1 MKGLKIMSKLKN
13 LQPERVFHYF
23 EEITKI
29 PHGSENMEAIAD
41 FCVKFAEK
49 HNLKYYRDNTNNVVI
64 YKSGTTGY
72 ENSEPIILQGHLDM
86 VCQKT
91 ENCKIDFLKDS
102 LEIFVDG
109 DFIKARETTLG
120 ADNGIAVAS
129 VLAILENNEYS
140 HPPIEAVFTTDEETG
155 MIGANALDT
164 SVLKSKRMINIDSEE
179 DDTMTV
185 SCAGGTDFKA
195 TFSFERECIT
205 GTEIEIIIKGLKGG
219 HSGIEIDKGRVN
231 ANILAGR
238 ILNYLRITDFRLI
251 SIAGGDKT
259 NAITNLCK
267 IRLCVQNKD
276 VFIKKATAYLE
287 VVKSELSAR
296 ENGFSYEINISE
308 SGTFNV
314 INKTS
319 ENGILYALC
328 CIPDGVIDMS
338 AEIAGL
344 VETSLNFGILTT
356 SENCTEMK
364 ISLRSNKMSALA
376 ALEAKLKTFFSTL
389 PCECTTFD
397 KYPSWEFNSN
407 STLQGLF
414 KEIYE
419 KETGEKLK
427 VEAIHAGL
435 ECGVFAS
442 KIKDFD
448 CISIG
453 PTMFD
458 VHTVKERLSVS
469 STERTFKILLKVLE
483 NCK

>member
-1 MKGLKIMSKLKN
+1 MSQLKN
-13 LQPERVFHYF
+13 LQPERVFYYF

-29 PHGSENMEAIAD
+29 PHGSDNMEKIAS
-41 FCVKFAEK
+41 FCVDFAKK
-49 HNLKYYRDNTNNVVI
+49 HNLKYYHDETNNVII
-64 YKSGTTGY
+64 YKNGTKGF
-72 ENSEPIILQGHLDM
+72 ESSDPIILQGHLDM

-91 ENCKIDFLKDS
+91 EDCKIDFTKDA
-102 LEIFVDG
+102 LDIFVDG
-109 DFIKARETTLG
+109 DFVKAKNTTLG

-129 VLAILENNEYS
+129 VLAILESDEYC

-155 MIGANALDT
+155 MVGANALDT
-164 SVLKSKRMINIDSEE
+164 SVLKAKRMINIDSEE

-195 TFSFERECIT
+195 NFTFNREDVS
-205 GTEIEIIIKGLKGG
+205 GTEIEIILKGLKGG

-238 ILNYLRITDFRLI
+238 VLNHLKTTNFNLI
-251 SIAGGDKT
+251 SIDGGDKT

-267 IRLCVQNKD
+267 IRVSVEGYD
-276 VFIKKATAYLE
+276 DFIKKATEYLDIIKAE
-287 VVKSELSAR
+287 ISAR
-296 ENGFSYEINISE
+296 EGGFCYEINAKE
-308 SGTFNV
+308 NGTFKA
-314 INKTS
+314 INKETA
-319 ENGILYALC
+319 NGIIYALAC
-328 CIPDGVIDMS
+328 VPNGVIDMS
-338 AEIAGL
+338 AEIEGL

-356 SENCTEMK
+356 TESSTEMK

-376 ALEAKLKTFFSTL
+376 ALEEKLKAFFSVL
-389 PCECTTFD
+389 PCEYTTFD

-407 STLQGLF
+407 SALQGIY
-414 KEIYE
+414 KEVYE
-419 KETGEKLK
+419 RETGKELK

-458 VHTVKERLSVS
+458 VHTVKERLSIK
-469 STERTFKILLKVLE
+469 STEATFKILLKVLE

>member
-1 MKGLKIMSKLKN
+1 MSVLEN
-13 LQPERVFHYF
+13 LQPKRVFYYF

-29 PHGSENMEAIAD
+29 PHGSGDMDKIAS
-41 FCVKFAEK
+41 FCVDFAKK
-49 HNLKYYRDNTNNVVI
+49 HKLKYYHDEENNVVI
-64 YKSGTTGY
+64 YKDGTNGL
-72 ENSEPIILQGHLDM
+72 ENAEPIILQGHLDM

-91 ENCKIDFLKDS
+91 EDSSIDFFKDS
-102 LEIFVDG
+102 LEIFIDG
-109 DFIKARETTLG
+109 DFIKAKNTTLG

-129 VLAILENNEYS
+129 VLAILESDEYT

-155 MIGANALDT
+155 MVGANNLDT

-185 SCAGGTDFKA
+185 SCAGGADFLA
-195 TFSFERECIT
+195 TFNFQREAIE
-205 GTEIEIIIKGLKGG
+205 GVEIELILKGLKGG

-238 ILNYLRITDFRLI
+238 VLNHLKTTDFNLL
-251 SIAGGDKT
+251 SINGGDKT

-267 IRLCVQNKD
+267 IRVCVKNKEA
-276 VFIKKATAYLE
+276 FINDAKEYLDIIKAE
-287 VVKSELSAR
+287 ISAR
-296 ENGFSYEINISE
+296 EENFCYEINSFE
-308 SGTFNV
+308 SGTFNA
-314 INKTS
+314 INKES
-319 ENGILYALC
+319 QNAIIYALTC
-328 CIPDGVIDMS
+328 MPNGVLEMS
-338 AEIAGL
+338 AEITGL
-344 VETSLNFGILTT
+344 VETSLNLGILAT
-356 SENCTEMK
+356 SENSTELK
-364 ISLRSNKMSALA
+364 TSLRSNKMSALS
-376 ALEAKLKTFFSTL
+376 ALEDRLKTFFSVL

-453 PTMFD
+453 PNMFD
-458 VHTVKERLSVS
+458 VHTVKERLTIS

>member
-1 MKGLKIMSKLKN
+1 MSVLQS
-13 LQPERVFHYF
+13 LQPERVFYYF

-29 PHGSENMEAIAD
+29 PHGSGDMTKIAS
-41 FCVKFAEK
+41 FCVNFAKE
-49 HNLKYYRDNTNNVVI
+49 HNLRYYHDDANNVVI
-64 YKSGTTGY
+64 YKDGTKHLKDA
-72 ENSEPIILQGHLDM
+72 EPIILQGHLDM

-91 ENCKIDFLKDS
+91 EDSNIDFFNDP
-102 LEIFVDG
+102 LEIFIDG
-109 DFIKARETTLG
+109 DFIKAKNTTLG
-120 ADNGIAVAS
+120 ADNGIAVAC
-129 VLAILENNEYS
+129 VLAILESDSYT

-155 MIGANALDT
+155 MVGANHLDT

-185 SCAGGTDFKA
+185 SCAGGADFLA
-195 TFSFERECIT
+195 TFNFQREAIE
-205 GTEIEIIIKGLKGG
+205 GVEIELILKGLKGG

-238 ILNYLRITDFRLI
+238 VLNHLKTTDFNLL
-251 SIAGGDKT
+251 SINGGDKT

-267 IRLCVQNKD
+267 INLCVSNKD
-276 VFIKKATAYLE
+276 NFIKEATQYLKIIKDE
-287 VVKSELSAR
+287 ITAR
-296 ENGFSYEINISE
+296 EEYFDYQINILE
-308 SGTFNV
+308 SGEFKA
-314 INKTS
+314 INKES
-319 ENGILYALC
+319 ANAIIYALEC
-328 CIPDGVIDMS
+328 MPNGVLDMS
-338 AEIAGL
+338 AEINGL
-344 VETSLNFGILTT
+344 VETSLNLGILATN
-356 SENCTEMK
+356 ENSTELK
-364 ISLRSNKMSALA
+364 TSLRSNKMSALS
-376 ALEAKLKTFFSTL
+376 ALEERLKTFFSIL

-397 KYPSWEFNSN
+397 KYPSWEFNSS

-419 KETGEKLK
+419 KETGKALK

-453 PTMFD
+453 PNMFD
-458 VHTVKERLSVS
+458 VHTVKERLSIT

>member
-1 MKGLKIMSKLKN
+1 MSVLQS
-13 LQPERVFHYF
+13 LQPERVFYYF

-29 PHGSENMEAIAD
+29 PHGSGDMTRIAS
-41 FCVKFAEK
+41 FCVNFAKE
-49 HNLKYYRDNTNNVVI
+49 HNLRYYHDDANNVVI
-64 YKSGTTGY
+64 YKDGTKHLK
-72 ENSEPIILQGHLDM
+72 NAEPIILQGHLDM

-91 ENCKIDFLKDS
+91 EDSNIDFFNDP
-102 LEIFVDG
+102 LEIFIDG
-109 DFIKARETTLG
+109 DFIKANNTTLG
-120 ADNGIAVAS
+120 ADNGIAVAC
-129 VLAILENNEYS
+129 VLAILESDSYT

-155 MIGANALDT
+155 MVGANFLDT

-185 SCAGGTDFKA
+185 SCAGGADFLA
-195 TFSFERECIT
+195 TFNFQREAVN
-205 GTEIEIIIKGLKGG
+205 GTEIELILKGLKGG

-238 ILNYLRITDFRLI
+238 VLNHLKTTDFNLL
-251 SIAGGDKT
+251 SINGGDKT

-267 IRLCVQNKD
+267 INLCVSNKD
-276 VFIKKATAYLE
+276 NFIKEATEHLKIIKDE
-287 VVKSELSAR
+287 ITAR
-296 ENGFSYEINISE
+296 EEYFDYQINILE
-308 SGTFNV
+308 SGEFKA
-314 INKTS
+314 INKES
-319 ENGILYALC
+319 ANAIIYALEC
-328 CIPDGVIDMS
+328 MPNGVLDMS
-338 AEIAGL
+338 AEINGL
-344 VETSLNFGILTT
+344 VETSLNLGILATN
-356 SENCTEMK
+356 ENSTELK
-364 ISLRSNKMSALA
+364 TSLRSNKMSALS
-376 ALEAKLKTFFSTL
+376 ALEERLKTFFSIL

-419 KETGEKLK
+419 KETGKALK

-453 PTMFD
+453 PNMFD
-458 VHTVKERLSVS
+458 VHTVKERLSID

>member
-1 MKGLKIMSKLKN
+1 MSVLN
-13 LQPERVFHYF
+13 ELQPERVFYYF
-23 EEITKI
+23 EKITKI
-29 PHGSENMEAIAD
+29 PHGSGDMSAIAS
-41 FCVKFAEK
+41 FCVEFAKK
-49 HNLKYYRDNTNNVVI
+49 HNLKYYHDEENNVVI
-64 YKSGTTGY
+64 YKDGTNGL
-72 ENSEPIILQGHLDM
+72 ENAEPIILQGHLDM

-91 ENCKIDFLKDS
+91 ENCSIDFSKDS
-102 LEIFVDG
+102 LEIFIDD
-109 DFIKARETTLG
+109 DFIKAKNTTLG

-129 VLAILENNEYS
+129 VLAILESDCYT

-155 MIGANALDT
+155 MVGANHLDT

-185 SCAGGTDFKA
+185 SCAGGADFLA
-195 TFSFERECIT
+195 TFNFQREAVE
-205 GTEIEIIIKGLKGG
+205 GVEIELILKGLKGG

-238 ILNYLRITDFRLI
+238 VLNHLKTTDFNLLNI
-251 SIAGGDKT
+251 KGGDKT

-267 IRLCVQNKD
+267 IRVCVKNKEA
-276 VFIKKATAYLE
+276 FINDAKEYLDIIKAE
-287 VVKSELSAR
+287 ISAR
-296 ENGFSYEINISE
+296 EETFCYEINSFE
-308 SGTFNV
+308 SGTFNA
-314 INKTS
+314 INKES
-319 ENGILYALC
+319 QNAIIYALTC
-328 CIPDGVIDMS
+328 MPNGVLDMS
-338 AEIAGL
+338 AEIPGL
-344 VETSLNFGILTT
+344 VETSLNLGILATN
-356 SENCTEMK
+356 ENKTELK
-364 ISLRSNKMSALA
+364 TSLRSNKMSALS
-376 ALEAKLKTFFSTL
+376 ALEDRLKTFFSVL
-389 PCECTTFD
+389 PCEYTTFD

-419 KETGEKLK
+419 KETGENLK

-453 PTMFD
+453 PNMFD
-458 VHTVKERLSVS
+458 VHTVKERLSIT

>member
-1 MKGLKIMSKLKN
+1 MSVLQS
-13 LQPERVFHYF
+13 LQPERVFYYF

-29 PHGSENMEAIAD
+29 PHGSGDMTKIAS
-41 FCVKFAEK
+41 FCVNFAKE
-49 HNLKYYRDNTNNVVI
+49 HNLRYYHDDANNVVI
-64 YKSGTTGY
+64 YKDGTKHLKDA
-72 ENSEPIILQGHLDM
+72 EPIILQGHLDM

-91 ENCKIDFLKDS
+91 EDSNIDFFNDP
-102 LEIFVDG
+102 LEIFIDG
-109 DFIKARETTLG
+109 DFIKAKNTTLG
-120 ADNGIAVAS
+120 ADNGIAVAC
-129 VLAILENNEYS
+129 VLAILESDSYT

-155 MIGANALDT
+155 MVGANHLDT
-164 SVLKSKRMINIDSEE
+164 SVLKSKRMINIHSEE

-185 SCAGGTDFKA
+185 SCAGGADFLA
-195 TFSFERECIT
+195 TFNFQREAIE
-205 GTEIEIIIKGLKGG
+205 GVEIELILKGLKGG

-238 ILNYLRITDFRLI
+238 VLNHLKTTDFNLL
-251 SIAGGDKT
+251 SINGGDKT

-267 IRLCVQNKD
+267 INLCVSNKD
-276 VFIKKATAYLE
+276 NFIKEATQYLKIIKDE
-287 VVKSELSAR
+287 ITAR
-296 ENGFSYEINISE
+296 EEYFDYQINILE
-308 SGTFNV
+308 SGEFKA
-314 INKTS
+314 INKES
-319 ENGILYALC
+319 ANAIIYALEC
-328 CIPDGVIDMS
+328 MPNGVLDMS
-338 AEIAGL
+338 AEINGL
-344 VETSLNFGILTT
+344 VETSLNLGILATN
-356 SENCTEMK
+356 ENSTELK
-364 ISLRSNKMSALA
+364 TSLRSNKMSALS
-376 ALEAKLKTFFSTL
+376 ALEERLKTFFSIL

-397 KYPSWEFNSN
+397 KYPSWEFNSS

-419 KETGEKLK
+419 KETGKALK

-453 PTMFD
+453 PNMFD
-458 VHTVKERLSVS
+458 VHTVKERLSIT

>member
-1 MKGLKIMSKLKN
+1 MSVLN
-13 LQPERVFHYF
+13 GLQPERVFYYF

-29 PHGSENMEAIAD
+29 PHGSGDMSAIAS
-41 FCVKFAEK
+41 FCVEFAKK
-49 HNLKYYRDNTNNVVI
+49 HNLKYYHDEENNVVI
-64 YKSGTTGY
+64 YKDGTNGL
-72 ENSEPIILQGHLDM
+72 ENAEPIILQGHLDM

-91 ENCKIDFLKDS
+91 EDCSFDFSNDS
-102 LEIFVDG
+102 LEIFIDG
-109 DFIKARETTLG
+109 DFIKAKNTTLG

-129 VLAILENNEYS
+129 VLAILESNNYI

-155 MIGANALDT
+155 MVGANHLDT

-185 SCAGGTDFKA
+185 SCAGGADFLA
-195 TFSFERECIT
+195 TFNFQREAVE
-205 GTEIEIIIKGLKGG
+205 GTEIELILKGLKGG

-238 ILNYLRITDFRLI
+238 VLNHLKTTDFNLL
-251 SIAGGDKT
+251 SINGGDKT

-267 IRLCVQNKD
+267 IRVCVKNKD
-276 VFIKKATAYLE
+276 AFITSAKEYLDI
-287 VVKSELSAR
+287 VKSEIMAR
-296 ENGFSYEINISE
+296 EADFCYEINSLE
-308 SGTFNV
+308 NGNFEA
-314 INKTS
+314 INKES
-319 ENGILYALC
+319 ANAIIYALC
-328 CIPDGVIDMS
+328 CIPNGVLDMS
-338 AEIAGL
+338 AEINGL
-344 VETSLNFGILTT
+344 VETSLNLGILATT
-356 SENCTEMK
+356 ENKTELK
-364 ISLRSNKMSALA
+364 TSLRSNKMSALG
-376 ALEAKLKTFFSTL
+376 ALEDRLKTFFSVL

-397 KYPSWEFNSN
+397 KYPSWEFNNN

-414 KEIYE
+414 KEVYE
-419 KETGEKLK
+419 KETNETLK

-458 VHTVKERLSVS
+458 VHTVKERLSIS

>member
-1 MKGLKIMSKLKN
+1 MSVLQS
-13 LQPERVFHYF
+13 LQPERVFYYF

-29 PHGSENMEAIAD
+29 PHGSGDMTRIAS
-41 FCVKFAEK
+41 FCVNFAKE
-49 HNLKYYRDNTNNVVI
+49 HNLRYYHDDANNVVI
-64 YKSGTTGY
+64 YKDGTKHLKDA
-72 ENSEPIILQGHLDM
+72 EPIIMQGHLDM

-91 ENCKIDFLKDS
+91 EDSNIDFFNDP
-102 LEIFVDG
+102 LEIFIDG
-109 DFIKARETTLG
+109 DFIKAKNTTLG
-120 ADNGIAVAS
+120 ADNGIAVAC
-129 VLAILENNEYS
+129 VLAILESDSYT

-155 MIGANALDT
+155 MVGANFLDT

-185 SCAGGTDFKA
+185 SCAGGADFLA
-195 TFSFERECIT
+195 TFNFQREAVN
-205 GTEIEIIIKGLKGG
+205 GTEVELILKGLKGG

-238 ILNYLRITDFRLI
+238 VLNHLKTTDFNLL
-251 SIAGGDKT
+251 SINGGDKT

-267 IRLCVQNKD
+267 INLCVSNKD
-276 VFIKKATAYLE
+276 NFIKEATQYLKIIKDE
-287 VVKSELSAR
+287 ITAR
-296 ENGFSYEINISE
+296 EEYFDYQINILE
-308 SGTFNV
+308 SGEFKA
-314 INKTS
+314 INKES
-319 ENGILYALC
+319 ANAIIYALEC
-328 CIPDGVIDMS
+328 MPNGVLDMS
-338 AEIAGL
+338 AEIPGL
-344 VETSLNFGILTT
+344 VETSLNLGILTT
-356 SENCTEMK
+356 SENKTELK
-364 ISLRSNKMSALA
+364 TSLRSNKMSALS
-376 ALEAKLKTFFSTL
+376 ALEDRLKTFFSVL
-389 PCECTTFD
+389 PCEYTTFD

-419 KETGEKLK
+419 KETGTTLK

-453 PTMFD
+453 PNMFD
-458 VHTVKERLSVS
+458 VHTVKERLSIT

>member
-1 MKGLKIMSKLKN
+1 MSVLN
-13 LQPERVFHYF
+13 GLQPERVFYYF
-23 EEITKI
+23 EELTKI
-29 PHGSENMEAIAD
+29 PHGSGDMDKIAS
-41 FCVKFAEK
+41 FCVDFAKK
-49 HNLKYYRDNTNNVVI
+49 HNLKYYHDKENNVVI
-64 YKSGTTGY
+64 YKNGTNGL
-72 ENSEPIILQGHLDM
+72 ENAEPIILQGHLDM

-91 ENCKIDFLKDS
+91 EDSSIDFLKDS
-102 LEIFVDG
+102 LEIFIDG
-109 DFIKARETTLG
+109 DFIKAKNTTLG

-129 VLAILENNEYS
+129 VLAILESDSYT

-155 MIGANALDT
+155 MVGANYLDT

-185 SCAGGTDFKA
+185 SCAGGTDFSA
-195 TFSFERECIT
+195 TFNFQREAVN
-205 GTEIEIIIKGLKGG
+205 GTEIELILKGLKGG

-238 ILNYLRITDFRLI
+238 VLNHLKTTDFNLL
-251 SIAGGDKT
+251 SINGGDKT

-267 IRLCVQNKD
+267 IRVCVKNIEQ
-276 VFIKKATAYLE
+276 FTKAATEYLE
-287 VVKSELSAR
+287 IIKNEISAR
-296 ENGFSYEINISE
+296 EPDFCYELNTLETGSFE
-308 SGTFNV
+308 A
-314 INKTS
+314 INKEST
-319 ENGILYALC
+319 NAVIYALTC
-328 CIPDGVIDMS
+328 MPNGVLDMS
-338 AEIAGL
+338 AEISGL
-344 VETSLNFGILTT
+344 VETSLNLGILTT
-356 SENCTEMK
+356 DENKTELK
-364 ISLRSNKMSALA
+364 TSLRSNKMSALQ
-376 ALEAKLKTFFSTL
+376 ALEDRLKAFFSVL

-419 KETGEKLK
+419 RETGEKLK

-442 KIKDFD
+442 EIKDFD

-458 VHTVKERLSVS
+458 VHTVKERLSIS

>member
-1 MKGLKIMSKLKN
+1 MSVLKG
-13 LQPERVFHYF
+13 LQPERVFYYF

-29 PHGSENMEAIAD
+29 PHGSGDMDKIAE
-41 FCVKFAEK
+41 FCVNFAKE
-49 HNLKYYRDNTNNVVI
+49 HNLKYYHDKENNVVI
-64 YKSGTTGY
+64 YKDGTKHLK
-72 ENSEPIILQGHLDM
+72 NAEPIILQGHLDM

-91 ENCKIDFLKDS
+91 EESKIDFTKDA
-102 LEIFVDG
+102 LEVFIDG
-109 DFIKARETTLG
+109 DYVKAKNTTLG

-129 VLAILENNEYS
+129 VLAILESDEYC

-155 MIGANALDT
+155 MVGANYLDT
-164 SVLKSKRMINIDSEE
+164 SILKSKRMINIDSEE

-185 SCAGGTDFKA
+185 SCAGGADFLA
-195 TFSFERECIT
+195 TFNFQREAVS
-205 GTEIEIIIKGLKGG
+205 GTELEIVLKGLKGG

-238 ILNYLRITDFRLI
+238 VLNHLKTTDFNLL
-251 SIAGGDKT
+251 SVNGGDKT
-259 NAITNLCK
+259 NAITNLCR
-267 IRLCVQNKD
+267 INLCVNNKD
-276 VFIKKATAYLE
+276 KFIKVATEYLE
-287 VVKSELSAR
+287 IIKNEIVAR
-296 ENGFSYEINISE
+296 ESDFDYQINVLGNGEFK
-308 SGTFNV
+308 G
-314 INKTS
+314 INKES
-319 ENGILYALC
+319 ANAIIYALT
-328 CIPDGVIDMS
+328 CIPNGVLDMS
-338 AEIAGL
+338 AEITGL
-344 VETSLNFGILTT
+344 VETSLNLGILAT
-356 SENCTEMK
+356 SENSTELK
-364 ISLRSNKMSALA
+364 TSLRSNKMSALS
-376 ALEAKLKTFFSTL
+376 ALEDRLKTFFSIL

-397 KYPSWEFNSN
+397 KYPSWEFNNN

-414 KEIYE
+414 KEVYE
-419 KETGEKLK
+419 KETGETLK

>member
-1 MKGLKIMSKLKN
+1 MSVLN
-13 LQPERVFHYF
+13 GLQPERVFYYF

-29 PHGSENMEAIAD
+29 PHGSGDMDKIAL
-41 FCVKFAEK
+41 FCVDFAKK
-49 HNLKYYRDNTNNVVI
+49 HNLKYYHDEENNVVI
-64 YKSGTTGY
+64 YKDGTNGL
-72 ENSEPIILQGHLDM
+72 ENAEPIILQGHLDM

-91 ENCKIDFLKDS
+91 ENCSIDFSKDA
-102 LEIFVDG
+102 LDIFIDG
-109 DFIKARETTLG
+109 DFIKAKNTTLG

-129 VLAILENNEYS
+129 VLAILESDCYA

-155 MIGANALDT
+155 MVGANHLDT

-185 SCAGGTDFKA
+185 SCAGGADFLA
-195 TFSFERECIT
+195 TFNFQREAVE
-205 GTEIEIIIKGLKGG
+205 GVEIELILKGLKGG

-238 ILNYLRITDFRLI
+238 VLNHLKTTDFNLL
-251 SIAGGDKT
+251 SINGGDKT

-267 IRLCVQNKD
+267 IRVCVKNKEA
-276 VFIKKATAYLE
+276 FINDAKEYLDIIKAE
-287 VVKSELSAR
+287 ISAR
-296 ENGFSYEINISE
+296 EETFCYEINSFE
-308 SGTFNV
+308 SGTFNA
-314 INKTS
+314 INKES
-319 ENGILYALC
+319 QNAIIYALTC
-328 CIPDGVIDMS
+328 MPNGVLDMS
-338 AEIAGL
+338 AEIPGL
-344 VETSLNFGILTT
+344 VETSLNLGILAT
-356 SENCTEMK
+356 SENKTELK
-364 ISLRSNKMSALA
+364 TSLRSNKMSALS
-376 ALEAKLKTFFSTL
+376 ALEDRLKTFFSVL
-389 PCECTTFD
+389 PCEYTTFD

-419 KETGEKLK
+419 KETGENLK

-453 PTMFD
+453 PNMFD
-458 VHTVKERLSVS
+458 VHTVKERLSIT